1 MQSRLIR
8 AQQNAVA
15 ALGAAIWMVGLAALG
30 VLANSARAQGLGGQD
45 DVREGHR
52 WAVTIC
58 TYCHVVSSDQANDT
72 ILRPPA
78 PSFESIAQR
87 KDFSADYLRT
97 FLATTHR
104 AVEAAKG
111 MPNPQLLDSQI
122 RQVAAYMLSLRRNP

>member
-1 MQSRLIR
+1 
-8 AQQNAVA
+8 
-15 ALGAAIWMVGLAALG
+15 MVGIAALG
-30 VLANSARAQGLGGQD
+30 VLANSARAQGLGAED

-58 TYCHVVSSDQANDT
+58 SYCHVVSSDQPNDT
-72 ILRPPA
+72 VLRPPA

-104 AVEAAKG
+104 AVEAPKG